1 MATDRRGTALL
12 AAGALVGLALAAV
25 QLVWRPGPAT
35 ALSPDAVATVNGV
48 AVSRADFEQALAGV
62 ASDRRSGLRA
72 GDAERVLARLVD
84 EELLLQR
91 ALALGLVRREPRVRG
106 QLVSTMIDTV
116 LAEAGSREP
125 TEQELRRFYDEH
137 HEYFAQAGRV
147 RIVHRAVPGTDP
159 AAREQA
165 AALAAALERGVTP
178 PPSTNVVTAPE
189 ALLPASKLEQY
200 LGPMVLQAAL
210 TLPVGGTSQPI
221 ASTGGYHVVHVV
233 EREDDVVPPF
243 ETVRAAVRAEVV
255 RRQGETALREYLER
269 LRGEADIVTT
279 KVGG

>member
-1 MATDRRGTALL
+1 
-12 AAGALVGLALAAV
+12 
-25 QLVWRPGPAT
+25 
-35 ALSPDAVATVNGV
+35 
-48 AVSRADFEQALAGV
+48 
-62 ASDRRSGLRA
+62 
-72 GDAERVLARLVD
+72 
-84 EELLLQR
+84 
-91 ALALGLVRREPRVRG
+91 VRREPRVRG

-125 TEQELRRFYDEH
+125 SEQDLRRFYDEH
-137 HEYFAQAGRV
+137 REYFGQTGRV

-165 AALAAALERGVTP
+165 VALVAAMERGETP
-178 PPSTNVVTAPE
+178 PLSPNVVTAPD

-200 LGPMVLQAAL
+200 LGPSVLQAAL
-210 TLPVGGTSQPI
+210 TLPIGGTSQPI

-243 ETVRAAVRAEVV
+243 ETARAAVRAEIV
-255 RRQGETALREYLER
+255 RRQGEKALEDYLAQ
-269 LRGEADIVTT
+269 LRTGADIVTSK